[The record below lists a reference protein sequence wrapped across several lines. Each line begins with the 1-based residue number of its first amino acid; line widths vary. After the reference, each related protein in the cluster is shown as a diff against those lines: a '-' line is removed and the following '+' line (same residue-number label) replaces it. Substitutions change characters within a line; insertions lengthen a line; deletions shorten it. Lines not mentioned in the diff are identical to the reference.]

1 MMLIATINNGDANA
15 FRERVLEGLK
25 FIAPTSRT
33 IDPAAKPRTDLVMS
47 RYMGSSLLPNSP
59 CLPRGSNTTGFPLL
73 VKKMISQTN
82 AKSPMAVAT
91 PGEPGNNMIEDTG
104 YQLGI
109 LRGRSCLWRSE
120 RGSGEESTAPAESEV
135 RI

>member
-1 MMLIATINNGDANA
+1 
-15 FRERVLEGLK
+15 
-25 FIAPTSRT
+25 
-33 IDPAAKPRTDLVMS
+33 
-47 RYMGSSLLPNSP
+47 
-59 CLPRGSNTTGFPLL
+59 LL
-73 VKKMISQTN
+73 VKMISQTN
-82 AKSPMAVAT
+82 ANSPMAVAT